1 MEKEMNYTPKS
12 GLNVP
17 VITVLD
23 DSGRVIAD
31 EQRRVIR
38 HVVQNGYGADVVF
51 GVGTTGEWN
60 RIANAERQ
68 RIMEI
73 EVDEVQRINAVR
85 RESRIEDRGSKIEDR
100 VGRSILDLR
109 SSILDPRSL
118 IRGPQS
124 VEAWVGV
131 NGSTRAEI
139 LDNLDAAIQ
148 LGADAAVIAP
158 LAIEDLAE
166 RDIVR
171 FFQRDVADL
180 IEASR
185 GDMPIFLYDN
195 ADINAQGQ
203 PPHIR
208 TRIVKHLSR
217 LPWVRGV
224 KVSASRRVIGN
235 YTKAALH
242 YKLPGEFGVYIG
254 NAMLIFEMY
263 RPSHGLLGR
272 LREGWRDHLLQD
284 TPPIGVVS
292 GPANCMPR
300 EWQKAWRVCWAGD
313 DELTDVYQDLCSRFE
328 EICGF
333 DEGGRRV
340 MKTIAC
346 IKYALE
352 IDGVISSAAVSRGTK
367 ALSVEQQEI
376 FCDDYRAIR
385 DYARK
390 RIDSTWQTAMN

>member
-1 MEKEMNYTPKS
+1 MNYTPKP
-12 GLNVP
+12 GLNIP

-23 DSGRVIAD
+23 DSGKVIAD

-38 HVVQNGYGADVVF
+38 HAVQDGCGADVIF

-60 RIANAERQ
+60 RLANAERQ

-73 EVDEVQRINAVR
+73 EVDEVRRINAGR
-85 RESRIEDRGSKIEDR
+85 LESSAP
-100 VGRSILDLR
+100 
-109 SSILDPRSL
+109 DPR
-118 IRGPQS
+118 S

-180 IEASR
+180 IEESR
-185 GDMPIFLYDN
+185 VDLPVFLYDN

-217 LPWVRGV
+217 LPWLRGI
-224 KVSASRRVIGN
+224 KVSAARRVIGN

-242 YKLPGEFGVYIG
+242 YKQPGEFGVYVG

-272 LREGWRDHLLQD
+272 LREGWRDHLLHD

-313 DELTDVYQDLCSRFE
+313 DELTDIYHDLCSRFE
-328 EICGF
+328 EICAF
-333 DEGGRRV
+333 EENGRRV
-340 MKTIAC
+340 IKMIAC
-346 IKYALE
+346 IKLALE
-352 IDGVISSAAVSRGTK
+352 LDGVISSAAVGLGTK
-367 ALSVEQQEI
+367 ALSDGQRKI
-376 FCDDYRAIR
+376 FCDDYYALH

-390 RIDSTWQTAMN
+390 RIGSNWITRLHRSEQATLR